1 VTTWLFLLKNIAM
14 PKSILSIIVA
24 FLLMAPLFGDAQRRK
39 VQPPPPPKD
48 TVAVAVPV
56 AVVPVAAKDSVVVVI
71 DSPKVVVAADT
82 AVVVTPKDCYQEWY
96 EKMRAR
102 GANPVTDGM
111 HPVVI
116 TLKSESSG
124 VCMMGKIQ
132 VTNGKIVPPVLVQQ
146 EDGEYI
152 AANLMGKKLDP
163 GFAGTMSADELYKI
177 TDGMSILF
185 RTASQE
191 YGRLLFY
198 TFAKKD
204 GTANKI
210 APSPDEL
217 IKD

>member
-1 VTTWLFLLKNIAM
+1 MTMK
-14 PKSILSIIVA
+14 KSILSILVALLIVA
-24 FLLMAPLFGDAQRRK
+24 PFWGIAQRRK
-39 VQPPPPPKD
+39 GQPPPPPKD
-48 TVAVAVPV
+48 TVAPV
-56 AVVPVAAKDSVVVVI
+56 AVVPVVPKDSIVI
-71 DSPKVVVAADT
+71 VDSPKAVAVVDT
-82 AVVVTPKDCYQEWY
+82 AVIVTPKDCYQEWY

-132 VTNGKIVPPVLVQQ
+132 VTNGQIVPPLMVQQ

-163 GFAGTMSADELYKI
+163 GFTGTISADELYKV

-204 GTANKI
+204 KTANKV

>member
-1 VTTWLFLLKNIAM
+1 
-14 PKSILSIIVA
+14 
-24 FLLMAPLFGDAQRRK
+24 
-39 VQPPPPPKD
+39 
-48 TVAVAVPV
+48 
-56 AVVPVAAKDSVVVVI
+56 
-71 DSPKVVVAADT
+71 
-82 AVVVTPKDCYQEWY
+82 
-96 EKMRAR
+96 
-102 GANPVTDGM
+102 M

-132 VTNGKIVPPVLVQQ
+132 VTNGKIVPPLMVQQ

-163 GFAGTMSADELYKI
+163 GFTGTMSADELYTV

-204 GTANKI
+204 KTANKV

>member
-1 VTTWLFLLKNIAM
+1 MTMK
-14 PKSILSIIVA
+14 KSILSILVA
-24 FLLMAPLFGDAQRRK
+24 LLIAAPFWGIAQRRK
-39 VQPPPPPKD
+39 GQPPPPPKD
-48 TVAVAVPV
+48 TVAVVAPV
-56 AVVPVAAKDSVVVVI
+56 AVVPVLPKDSFVVV
-71 DSPKVVVAADT
+71 DSPKAVAVADT
-82 AVVVTPKDCYQEWY
+82 AVIVTPKDCYQEWY

-132 VTNGKIVPPVLVQQ
+132 VTNGKIVPPLMVQQ

-152 AANLMGKKLDP
+152 AANLLGQKLDP
-163 GFAGTMSADELYKI
+163 GFTGTMSADELYNV

-204 GTANKI
+204 KTANKV

>member
-1 VTTWLFLLKNIAM
+1 MTMK
-14 PKSILSIIVA
+14 KSILSILVALLIVA
-24 FLLMAPLFGDAQRRK
+24 PFWGVAQRRK
-39 VQPPPPPKD
+39 GTPPPPPKD
-48 TVAVAVPV
+48 TVAPVTVVPVVPKDSIAIVDSPKAV
-56 AVVPVAAKDSVVVVI
+56 AVV
-71 DSPKVVVAADT
+71 DT
-82 AVVVTPKDCYQEWY
+82 AVIVTPKDCYQEWY

-132 VTNGKIVPPVLVQQ
+132 VTNGKIVPPLMVQQ

-163 GFAGTMSADELYKI
+163 GFTGTMSADELYTV

-204 GTANKI
+204 KTANKV

>member
-1 VTTWLFLLKNIAM
+1 MQK
-14 PKSILSIIVA
+14 PILSI
-24 FLLMAPLFGDAQRRK
+24 LLAILFAAPLWGVSQRRK
-39 VQPPPPPKD
+39 GQPPPPPKD
-48 TVAVAVPV
+48 TVAVVAPTPAV
-56 AVVPVAAKDSVVVVI
+56 AVVPVSAKDSIVVV
-71 DSPKVVVAADT
+71 DTPKVVAVVDT
-82 AVVVTPKDCYQEWY
+82 AVVVTPKDCYQDWY

-111 HPVVI
+111 QPVVI

-132 VTNGKIVPPVLVQQ
+132 VTNGKIVPPLMVQQ
-146 EDGEYI
+146 EDGEYV

-163 GFAGTMSADELYKI
+163 GFTGTMSADELYKI
-177 TDGMSILF
+177 SDGMSVLF

-204 GTANKI
+204 GTANKV

>member
-1 VTTWLFLLKNIAM
+1 MEIIPMKNPLILA
-14 PKSILSIIVA
+14 LSIVFLCTSFSGLAQKKKKGKEPETVA
-24 FLLMAPLFGDAQRRK
+24 VKTDSVAVVAA
-39 VQPPPPPKD
+39 VPKD
-48 TVAVAVPV
+48 TVVIKDTTLVKDTTAKAAV
-56 AVVPVAAKDSVVVVI
+56 
-71 DSPKVVVAADT
+71 ADT
-82 AVVVTPKDCYQEWY
+82 AVVVTPKDCFQDWY

-132 VTNGKIVPPVLVQQ
+132 VTNGKIVPPLMVQL
-146 EDGEYI
+146 EDGEYQ

-163 GFAGTMSADELYKI
+163 EFTGNISEEELYKV

-191 YGRLLFY
+191 YGRLIFY
-198 TFAKKD
+198 TFAKK
-204 GTANKI
+204 GANANKV